1 MAHDVPLGCARMNMM
16 ISYQELVRTFLSFM
30 ARDGVISLDTF
41 LKTRKFKNG
50 MGIIFLDRNV
60 VSPVTSNSLKDKF
73 SSLKHYRFSVILSAM
88 EGKNKRLPTHEEY
101 IEEYQNHPRR

>member
-1 MAHDVPLGCARMNMM
+1 MEKS
-16 ISYQELVRTFLSFM
+16 ISFM

-41 LKTRKFKNG
+41 LKTPKFKNG

-73 SSLKHYRFSVILSAM
+73 SSLKYYSFGNGRKEQTITDL
-88 EGKNKRLPTHEEY
+88 
-101 IEEYQNHPRR
+101 

>member
-1 MAHDVPLGCARMNMM
+1 MENS
-16 ISYQELVRTFLSFM
+16 ISFM

-101 IEEYQNHPRR
+101 IEEYQKSSEKIGLAFGEDRVDREGANKFLI

>member
-1 MAHDVPLGCARMNMM
+1 
-16 ISYQELVRTFLSFM
+16 
-30 ARDGVISLDTF
+30 
-41 LKTRKFKNG
+41 NG

-101 IEEYQNHPRR
+101 IEEYQKSSEKIGLAFGEDRVDREKIESFYYAVKGEY

>member
-1 MAHDVPLGCARMNMM
+1 MENS
-16 ISYQELVRTFLSFM
+16 ISFM

-60 VSPVTSNSLKDKF
+60 VSPVTSNSLKG
-73 SSLKHYRFSVILSAM
+73 LC
-88 EGKNKRLPTHEEY
+88 
-101 IEEYQNHPRR
+101 